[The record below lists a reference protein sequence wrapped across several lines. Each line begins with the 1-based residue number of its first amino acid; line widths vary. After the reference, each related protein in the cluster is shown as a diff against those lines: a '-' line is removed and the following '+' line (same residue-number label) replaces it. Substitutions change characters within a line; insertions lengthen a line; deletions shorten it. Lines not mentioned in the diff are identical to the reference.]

1 MASAIR
7 KFGQGYWTRMM
18 SVVGFGLVAVLGA
31 IWIWRMLDT
40 VSVGFPSIYLAS
52 GVSVLFLAMV
62 GATLWWFVGWNTRSV
77 DFLVATE
84 GEMKK
89 VNWSTKHE
97 LVGST
102 VVVIAVVIIIS
113 LFCWL
118 FDFIFSTLFVW
129 MKVLDMRS

>member
-1 MASAIR
+1 MATAIR

-52 GVSVLFLAMV
+52 GVSVLFLAIV
-62 GATLWWFVGWNTRSV
+62 GATLWWFVGWNARSV

>member
-1 MASAIR
+1 MATAIR

-52 GVSVLFLAMV
+52 GVSVLFLAIV
-62 GATLWWFVGWNTRSV
+62 GATLWWFVGWNARSV

-102 VVVIAVVIIIS
+102 VVVIAVVFIIS

>member
-62 GATLWWFVGWNTRSV
+62 GATLWWFVGWNARSV

>member
-40 VSVGFPSIYLAS
+40 VSLGFPSIYLAS
-52 GVSVLFLAMV
+52 GVSVLFLAII
-62 GATLWWFVGWNTRSV
+62 GAALWWFVGWNARSV

>member
-1 MASAIR
+1 MATAIR

-62 GATLWWFVGWNTRSV
+62 GATLWWFVGWNARSV